1 MTHVNYIDKT
11 REYYKSIGY
20 VKPYE
25 WAHFDQV
32 PFTALE
38 KPLSECRITLVST
51 SDIAIK
57 SDDDELDPHEQFLVG
72 CVYSIPSNT
81 PVTDLYSPQEHYDKN
96 ATHLDD
102 VDSFFPITRLHELAA
117 EGRFRELAPR
127 CHGVYTA
134 YSQRRTSE
142 VDGPEVLKR
151 CREDGVD
158 AAVLV
163 PV

>member
-1 MTHVNYIDKT
+1 MTHVKYIDKT

-20 VKPYE
+20 EKPYQ

-32 PFTALE
+32 PFTALG
-38 KPLSECRITLVST
+38 KPLSECRISLVST

-57 SDDDELDPHEQFLVG
+57 SDDDGTDPHEHFLVG
-72 CVYSIPSNT
+72 SVYSIPSET
-81 PVTDLYSPQEHYDKN
+81 PVADLYSPQEHYDVN

-102 VDSFFPITRLHELAA
+102 VDSYFPITRLHELAA
-117 EGRFRELAPR
+117 EGRFGDVAPR

>member
-1 MTHVNYIDKT
+1 MTHVRYIDKT
-11 REYYKSIGY
+11 RAYYQSIGY
-20 VKPYE
+20 EKPYQ
-25 WAHFDQV
+25 WAHFDDV
-32 PFTALE
+32 PFTPLG
-38 KPLSECRITLVST
+38 KPLSECTLALVST
-51 SDIAIK
+51 SDIAVK
-57 SDDDELDPHEQFLVG
+57 SEDDGSDPHDNFLVG
-72 CVYSIPSNT
+72 SVYSIPSAT
-81 PVTDLYSPQEHYDKN
+81 PVDDLYSPQEHYDTN

-117 EGRFRELAPR
+117 GGRFRDLAPR

-134 YSQRRTSE
+134 YSHRRTLE
-142 VDGPEVLKR
+142 IDGPEVLKR

>member
-1 MTHVNYIDKT
+1 MTHVRYIDKT
-11 REYYKSIGY
+11 RAYYKSIGY
-20 VKPYE
+20 EKPYQ
-25 WAHFDQV
+25 WAHFDEV
-32 PFTALE
+32 PFAALE
-38 KPLSECRITLVST
+38 KPLSECRVALVST

-57 SDDDELDPHEQFLVG
+57 SDDDGPDPHEQFLVG
-72 CVYSIPSNT
+72 SVYSISSDT
-81 PVTDLYSPQEHYDKN
+81 PVAGLYSPQEHYDVN

-102 VDSFFPITRLHELAA
+102 IDSFFPITRLHELAA
-117 EGRFRELAPR
+117 EGRIREVASR

-142 VDGPEVLKR
+142 IDGPEVLKR

-158 AAVLV
+158 VAVLV